1 MGDEINIEDL
11 LNDIHILSLKI
22 KEALE
27 QGNKYDVRDK
37 LQIIQRENLIL
48 YLKAQSE
55 KDKELIKKQREIA
68 VQIEEIERNKD
79 NSKKCIR
86 NIDLIIQ
93 LTAAESKK
101 ITRRGLLKGLV

>member
-55 KDKELIKKQREIA
+55 KD
-68 VQIEEIERNKD
+68 
-79 NSKKCIR
+79 
-86 NIDLIIQ
+86 
-93 LTAAESKK
+93 
-101 ITRRGLLKGLV
+101 